1 MDFLYPDPQ
10 RILTFLDNHDTDR
23 FLSEEPSD
31 LKNWKQAMT
40 LLLTSRGIPQ
50 LYYGS
55 EILMSGTRAEGG
67 DANVRKDMPRG
78 FPGDS
83 ISVFTR
89 EGRSKPLYPGSR
101 RQ

>member
-1 MDFLYPDPQ
+1 
-10 RILTFLDNHDTDR
+10 
-23 FLSEEPSD
+23 
-31 LKNWKQAMT
+31 MT

-67 DANVRKDMPRG
+67 DANVRKDMPGG

-101 RQ
+101 RQCRLYRCNNRRKNPTRQPQDTPTTRIPYPHKFLI